1 MPAAISWN
9 AMNRPTSKAEGDIAE
24 ILADLLPDCYQIKI
38 IRPGAAAHAS
48 IAPPHRR
55 IASMASMAATTPRL
69 RHDRVTVAPRRKAIR
84 PR

>member
-1 MPAAISWN
+1 
-9 AMNRPTSKAEGDIAE
+9 MNRPTSKAEGDIAE

-55 IASMASMAATTPRL
+55 IAGMAATTPRL